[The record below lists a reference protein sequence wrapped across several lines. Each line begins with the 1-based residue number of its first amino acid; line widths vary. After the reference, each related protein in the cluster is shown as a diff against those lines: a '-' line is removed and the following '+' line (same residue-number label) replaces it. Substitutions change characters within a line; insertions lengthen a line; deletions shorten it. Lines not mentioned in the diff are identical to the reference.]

1 MISESLS
8 FIATEINKF
17 LNQKL
22 GVTTDPRL
30 KIGNIVKASEDD
42 ALANKIILSLI
53 NVEEDKVAKIRE
65 NFTKTENS
73 VIYKNPPLFVNIYI
87 LFAANM
93 TLYTDSVKMIG
104 HIMQFFQAQNYFTP
118 LTHPALDSRIE
129 QINVDLF
136 TLNFEQINHIWSTLG
151 GKYLPSVMY
160 KVRQLAV
167 EDENAE
173 EIEGRLIESIRTE
186 TSLINR

>member
-8 FIATEINKF
+8 FISTEINKF

-30 KIGNIVKASEDD
+30 VLGSIVKATEGETT
-42 ALANKIILSLI
+42 LGNKIILSLI
-53 NVEEDKVAKIRE
+53 NVEEDKVAKTRE
-65 NFTKTENS
+65 NYTKTESS
-73 VIYKNPPLFVNIYI
+73 VIYKNPPVFVNIYI
-87 LFAANM
+87 LIAANM
-93 TLYTDSVKMIG
+93 TQYADSLKMVALV
-104 HIMQFFQAQNYFTP
+104 MQFFQSQNYFTP
-118 LTHPALDSRIE
+118 LTHPGLDNRIE

-173 EIEGRLIESIRTE
+173 EVEGKLIESITTE
-186 TSLINR
+186 TSSMN

>member
-1 MISESLS
+1 
-8 FIATEINKF
+8 
-17 LNQKL
+17 
-22 GVTTDPRL
+22 
-30 KIGNIVKASEDD
+30 
-42 ALANKIILSLI
+42 
-53 NVEEDKVAKIRE
+53 
-65 NFTKTENS
+65 
-73 VIYKNPPLFVNIYI
+73 
-87 LFAANM
+87 
-93 TLYTDSVKMIG
+93 MIG
-104 HIMQFFQAQNYFTP
+104 HIMQFFQSQNYFTP
-118 LTHPALDSRIE
+118 LTHPALDARIE

-173 EIEGRLIESIRTE
+173 EVEGRLIESIRTE

>member
-1 MISESLS
+1 
-8 FIATEINKF
+8 
-17 LNQKL
+17 
-22 GVTTDPRL
+22 
-30 KIGNIVKASEDD
+30 
-42 ALANKIILSLI
+42 
-53 NVEEDKVAKIRE
+53 
-65 NFTKTENS
+65 
-73 VIYKNPPLFVNIYI
+73 
-87 LFAANM
+87 
-93 TLYTDSVKMIG
+93 
-104 HIMQFFQAQNYFTP
+104 MQFFQAQNYFTP
-118 LTHPALDSRIE
+118 LTHPALDGRIE

-173 EIEGRLIESIRTE
+173 EVEGRLIESIRTE